1 MRVGYGA
8 EEFLCH
14 NCSFFVNMIVILRKQ
29 RGSLRGR
36 KEASMEDRGIGIKR
50 VHARKSGYAWK
61 SMEWCGDRWKDRTR
75 RNGIVVFLFILLS
88 LSSVS

>member
-1 MRVGYGA
+1 MSQ
-8 EEFLCH
+8 LL
-14 NCSFFVNMIVILRKQ
+14 FFVNMIVILRKQ

-36 KEASMEDRGIGIKR
+36 KEASMEDREIGIE

-61 SMEWCGDRWKDRTR
+61 TMEWCGDRWKDRTR

-88 LSSVS
+88 LSLVS